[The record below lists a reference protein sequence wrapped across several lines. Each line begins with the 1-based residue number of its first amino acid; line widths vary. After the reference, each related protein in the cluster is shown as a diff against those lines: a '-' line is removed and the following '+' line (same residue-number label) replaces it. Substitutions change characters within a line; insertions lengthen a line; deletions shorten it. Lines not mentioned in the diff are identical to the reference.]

1 MEAVAHRGTRAGHV
15 TALAVVRRSVVTAV
29 RQHSGVIGSM
39 VAISTPAPEIVL
51 TFDDGPVPLV
61 TEQLTAV
68 LSDAGATATFF
79 VLMTRAAGHGSLL
92 EDLVRQGH
100 EVALHGMD
108 HRRLTGRSYG
118 SVLDELRRGKGDL
131 EDLTGAP
138 VRWFRPPYGAQ
149 GPRAWLAA
157 RRNGLE
163 PVLWNRS
170 TRDSAHVEDAERLRA
185 ATAGASAGD
194 ILLAHD
200 GFASLKDGVDDGPEP
215 DVDRPDLLRRV
226 LREYRHLGLEGR
238 SVSDALRQGTP
249 VRRAWFSTVL

>member
-1 MEAVAHRGTRAGHV
+1 M
-15 TALAVVRRSVVTAV
+15 TALAVVRRSLATAV
-29 RQHSGVIGSM
+29 KRHSGLIGST
-39 VAISTPAPEIVL
+39 VAVATPAPEIVL

-61 TEQLTAV
+61 TEQLAAV
-68 LSDAGATATFF
+68 LSEAGATATFF
-79 VLMTRAAGHGSLL
+79 VLMTRAPGHRSLL

-118 SVLDELRRGKGDL
+118 SLVEELRRGKGDL

-149 GPRAWLAA
+149 GSRAWLAA

-170 TRDSAHVEDAERLRA
+170 TRDSAHVDDAERLRA
-185 ATAGASAGD
+185 ATDGASAGD

-215 DVDRPDLLRRV
+215 DVDRPDLLRAV
-226 LREYRHLGLEGR
+226 LSEYRQLGLGGR
-238 SVSDALRQGTP
+238 SVSDALLRGTP
-249 VRRAWFSTVL
+249 VRRAWFSSVL